1 MRYTAHTDESLNKLN
16 LLTPGIHDFEVVES
30 EEKTSKSGNDMV
42 VLKLHVF
49 EEDGTPRIVFDYLGD
64 FMPHKFK
71 HAADACGLA
80 AQYADGSINASL
92 FTGKCGKVEI
102 VTQPAKGDYLE
113 KSAVKDYVKR
123 TVESAD
129 APPPPARKAAA
140 DLDDEIPF

>member
-1 MRYTAHTDESLNKLN
+1 MRYTAHTDETLNKLN
-16 LLTPGIHDFEVVES
+16 LLTPGIHDFEVVEA
-30 EEKTSKSGNDMV
+30 EERTSQKGNDMI

-80 AQYADGSINASL
+80 AEYTDMSINASL

-102 VTQPAKGDYLE
+102 STQAAKGDYLE
-113 KSAVKDYVKR
+113 KSVVKDYVKR
-123 TVESAD
+123 EGQDVSA
-129 APPPPARKAAA
+129 PQPSRKIAA